1 MRNLKVVGAVHQEID
16 SSGVH
21 AILYRFLQPLCIVG
35 SGIHCNDLH
44 SGSQFGSI
52 GRSSCEYV
60 NDGSIF
66 FDNEANGVT
75 LVGLFFPLIASLDH
89 FVWMISVGQLPP
101 TRFDASQRS
110 VRRKRIEALPPERSP
125 IGRTNLIQVGHH
137 LVEGVCL
144 DRWSAGLSAMKKVT
158 EVVE

>member
-1 MRNLKVVGAVHQEID
+1 MRSLKIVGAVHQEID
-16 SSGVH
+16 SSGMH
-21 AILYRFLQPLCIVG
+21 AVLYRLLQPLWIVG

-44 SGSQFGSI
+44 SGSQFG
-52 GRSSCEYV
+52 GVRRSSCEHV

-75 LVGLFFPLIASLDH
+75 LVGLFFPFIASLEH
-89 FVWMISVGQLPP
+89 FIWLICVGQLPS
-101 TRFDASQRS
+101 TRFDASHRS
-110 VRRKRIEALPPERSP
+110 ARRKRIEALPPERSP
-125 IGRTNLIQVGHH
+125 IERTNLIQVGHH

-144 DRWSAGLSAMKKVT
+144 DRWCAGLSAMKKMT